1 VKTKFKDIKFV
12 IDENEINTKLYKSL
26 TEANLINAADLV
38 GEIKMV
44 KNAT

>member
-1 VKTKFKDIKFV
+1 M
-12 IDENEINTKLYKSL
+12 IDENEINTRLYQSL
-26 TEANLINAADLV
+26 NESNLVNVPDLV